1 MRILNVFALV
11 GVLLSISTLGGILTP
26 ALALEQPID
35 NNQTGTA
42 IEPGP
47 TVSLTSH
54 LGSNMS
60 NATAPAEYR

>member
-1 MRILNVFALV
+1 MRIMNVFALL
-11 GVLLSISTLGGILTP
+11 GVMVSITTLGGILGP
-26 ALALEQPID
+26 ASALEQPID

-47 TVSLTSH
+47 TGNLTSN
-54 LGSNMS
+54 LGTNMS